1 MDYVFKYTQGFL
13 LMNLFSSEISIFP
26 AIVLNY
32 IEIYLYTDR
41 GLGVAVLA
49 GHGEVQAEGV
59 AVDHVHVASLGPAQ
73 GIDPA
78 TEGFVGA
85 HIHHDPGVLAVNGN

>member
-32 IEIYLYTDR
+32 IEIYLYIETISSI
-41 GLGVAVLA
+41 
-49 GHGEVQAEGV
+49 VQNNNKKMCICNEKKII
-59 AVDHVHVASLGPAQ
+59 LKK
-73 GIDPA
+73 
-78 TEGFVGA
+78 
-85 HIHHDPGVLAVNGN
+85 L